1 MVRGCGSL
9 SANTKCLQ
17 RACKVNK
24 PWGRPRGQT
33 GKEWL
38 FPEGSEERGHTRR
51 HAASRSAISLK
62 NVVTDGERSCGPACP
77 SGRCRRPGPL
87 TPCEAGRAPREALLR
102 LRRAEPRLMATRRR
116 EPGRTA
122 RRMEPVGPAVSGS
135 PRPGSGLR
143 GAPTPT
149 SPWGQAGEPRGR
161 AERPRAAER
170 GAAGSLALCLRV
182 LSG

>member
-1 MVRGCGSL
+1 MSKRTLPSARTPNTVRG
-9 SANTKCLQ
+9 
-17 RACKVNK
+17 
-24 PWGRPRGQT
+24 
-33 GKEWL
+33 
-38 FPEGSEERGHTRR
+38 
-51 HAASRSAISLK
+51 
-62 NVVTDGERSCGPACP
+62 
-77 SGRCRRPGPL
+77 RPGPSGG
-87 TPCEAGRAPREALLR
+87 PAPPPESGAQADGNEAP
-102 LRRAEPRLMATRRR
+102 
-116 EPGRTA
+116 EPGRTV

-135 PRPGSGLR
+135 PRPRSGLR